1 MKLLYTFLVS
11 AVLALVSATSR
22 RRQTK
27 AEKCHKHDKNQAN
40 CEAVVKKK
48 DGKKMCVWMKDAIDH
63 KCVHHKSAAATAK
76 PSVVVAAPKRRR
88 RHH

>member
-27 AEKCHKHDKNQAN
+27 AKNCNKHDKNQAK
-40 CEAVVKKK
+40 CEAVLKKK
-48 DGKKMCVWMKDAIDH
+48 DHTHKCVWMKDAIDH
-63 KCVHHKSAAATAK
+63 KCVHHKAAAATAQA
-76 PSVVVAAPKRRR
+76 SVVTAPKRRR